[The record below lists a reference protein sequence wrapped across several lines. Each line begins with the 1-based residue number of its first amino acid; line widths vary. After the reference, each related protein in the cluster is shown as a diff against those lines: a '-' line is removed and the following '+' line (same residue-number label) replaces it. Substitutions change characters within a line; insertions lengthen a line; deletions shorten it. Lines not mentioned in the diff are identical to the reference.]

1 MNIPLTS
8 SYAGGGGIELSMT
21 GGGAPSILWR
31 SDTICKLNNAES
43 GYQNQDL
50 SRPCTGFIF
59 GHDLQNNPYLSFK
72 LV

>member
-43 GYQNQDL
+43 GYQNHIFLGHVQVSL
-50 SRPCTGFIF
+50 SYMI
-59 GHDLQNNPYLSFK
+59 
-72 LV
+72 